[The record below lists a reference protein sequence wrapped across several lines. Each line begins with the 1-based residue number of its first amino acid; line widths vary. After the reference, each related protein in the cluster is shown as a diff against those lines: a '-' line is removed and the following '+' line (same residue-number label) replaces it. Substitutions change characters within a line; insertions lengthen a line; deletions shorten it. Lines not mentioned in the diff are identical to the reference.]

1 MSYTVDFDAET
12 GIAYIRFFGQLDRAA
27 APQVVGELV
36 RLIRERACRAVVN
49 DLRDT
54 DLKLSAVD
62 LFEISRLVDRS
73 RLAGSVPRAVIVGGK
88 HELAGFYETVNANL
102 GHRVRVFTDPDEAR
116 GWLISIATPRVAA
129 PLTDPA

>member
-12 GIAYIRFFGQLDRAA
+12 GIVYIRVFGQLDRAA
-27 APQVVGELV
+27 APAVVGELMQ
-36 RLIRERACRAVVN
+36 LMRARSCRAVIN

-54 DLKLSAVD
+54 DVRFGAVD
-62 LFEISRLVDRS
+62 LFEISRLVDRH
-73 RLAGSVPRAVIVGGK
+73 RLADGVPRAVIVGGE

-116 GWLISIATPRVAA
+116 TWLASTATPAA
-129 PLTDPA
+129 RSAG